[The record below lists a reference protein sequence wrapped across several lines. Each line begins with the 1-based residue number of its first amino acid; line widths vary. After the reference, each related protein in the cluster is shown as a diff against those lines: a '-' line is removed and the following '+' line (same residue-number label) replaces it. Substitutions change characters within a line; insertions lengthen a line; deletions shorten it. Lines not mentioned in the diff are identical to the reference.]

1 MIIWE
6 SDLCLLNKN
15 GGGRDTLIISFPIT
29 EGCDFID
36 NGHMELMPPLT
47 EVGLSGRENLVKFF
61 GYLVV
66 ILRQRLSCAT
76 LIFLAFWAL
85 LQQKDEGKLLFE
97 YKDRLLEE
105 VNFPAI
111 FSIGDLLQ
119 MFTEN

>member
-1 MIIWE
+1 M
-6 SDLCLLNKN
+6 
-15 GGGRDTLIISFPIT
+15 
-29 EGCDFID
+29 
-36 NGHMELMPPLT
+36 
-47 EVGLSGRENLVKFF
+47 
-61 GYLVV
+61 
-66 ILRQRLSCAT
+66 
-76 LIFLAFWAL
+76 IFLAFWAL